1 MANIRT
7 ARRSGRV
14 FRGGKSVRETLW
26 VGLAATRSNITAPS
40 TALIINSASA
50 GFLALRPFT
59 IVRTRGWFFVGSDQT
74 AAAETYGASLGFS
87 VVSDQALA
95 IGITAVPTPETDAD
109 SDAFWVY
116 ESITGEMKVIS
127 AIGFADPSGVGKD
140 YDSRAMRKVE
150 DGFQI
155 IFVLETDLAALTAG
169 TITRHRARVLWKLH

>member
-26 VGLAATRSNITAPS
+26 VGIAATRTNITAPS
-40 TALIINSASA
+40 TAVIINSASA

-59 IVRTRGWFFVGSDQT
+59 IVRTRGWLFIGSDQI
-74 AAAETYGASLGFS
+74 ANIEPYGMSLGFS

-116 ESITGEMKVIS
+116 ESMTGEMKLIS
-127 AIGFADPSGVGKD
+127 AAGFADPAGQGKD

-150 DGFQI
+150 DGFDMA
-155 IFVLETDLAALTAG
+155 FVIETNSFSNGLFVSHVGRL
-169 TITRHRARVLWKLH
+169 LLKLH